1 MHIHQWQLFH
11 RSICFIW
18 ERESTSS
25 PASNLDF
32 AVPPH
37 LYKTSLLMQELCS
50 VVFFYLEDFLIMHH
64 SKEGQCN
71 CWNPWAKFCQLI
83 NPLIIVLQWVYD
95 KTFSY
100 TFLGTCLQWTTSHS
114 LQLVTTVSI
123 QCFNSTGSQQE
134 IHILSTERNH
144 RSGSWGVQSSF
155 FQRSK
160 YSFTCK

>member
-83 NPLIIVLQWVYD
+83 NPLIIV
-95 KTFSY
+95 
-100 TFLGTCLQWTTSHS
+100 
-114 LQLVTTVSI
+114 SI